1 MHLSARCVRY
11 VWLLFA
17 LTLSSCATTAINQSK
32 PAKNLKPSELH
43 KQHMESIGQIKQFA
57 LKGRLGVITKPK
69 SFSARLAWQ
78 HSDLQDNVDIYSP
91 LGGKVANITKTPEQV
106 TLTDN
111 QEKVISEKN
120 VETLTENTLGF
131 SLPLSGLSF
140 WALGRPYNE
149 GIVNLMTWDENG
161 RVNSLEQN
169 GWHIEYSN
177 YMLNGDLALPNKVNL
192 KSDQITIKLIVDEWL
207 ELK

>member
-11 VWLLFA
+11 VWLLVA
-17 LTLSSCATTAINQSK
+17 LTLSSCATTVTTQSK
-32 PAKNLKPSELH
+32 PTENLKPSELH
-43 KQHMESIGQIKQFA
+43 KQHMESIGQIQQFA

-78 HSDLQDNVDIYSP
+78 HTLLQDNVDIYSP

-111 QEKVISEKN
+111 QEKVISEKD

-131 SLPLSGLSF
+131 SLPLSGLSY
-140 WALGRPYNE
+140 WALGRPSPE

-161 RVNSLEQN
+161 HVNALQQN
-169 GWHIEYSN
+169 GWAIEYSN
-177 YMLNGDLALPNKVNL
+177 YTSNGDHTLPNKVTL
-192 KSDQITIKLIVDEWL
+192 KNDQITIKLIVDQWI